1 MRNIVLH
8 GGNYT
13 TSKVIL
19 DVEIHE
25 VESLNTLTSPST
37 WPQLIALLDGFSP
50 EFSSKWVKWYPPP
63 WGGRNVIQMGLRG
76 IILDL
81 VVLLPFVS
89 ETMRR
94 VNVC

>member
-8 GGNYT
+8 GCNYT

-25 VESLNTLTSPST
+25 FESLNTLTSLT
-37 WPQLIALLDGFSP
+37 TCPQLIALLDGFSP
-50 EFSSKWVKWYPPP
+50 EFISKWVKWYPPP
-63 WGGRNVIQMGLRG
+63 WGCRNVIQIGLRG

-89 ETMRR
+89 ETMKES
-94 VNVC
+94 